1 MGIRETKVY
10 FDGSHYIAIPHIEGK
25 KRYRPKPK
33 EETITV
39 AEKEV
44 ESAETDTVSAAFS
57 RTVDNG
63 DIWTVKDSKEAENA
77 CMTTVTPSK
86 TARTTTKKALFDEL
100 YKTYIGLKRRESKRV
115 ILTEMRPYFDTDEQ
129 ARDYITAGFER
140 KQRNLICRRIRMI
153 RKANLAGFNFFVT
166 FTYNE
171 KLHTEDTF
179 KKQLQNCFR
188 NFCYRKGW
196 KYMGVWERS
205 PGKQRLHFHGLFAIP
220 ENTLPDE
227 LKEVRDYSVKTKR
240 VQISAQCA
248 YFTKRFGRNDFKE
261 LDPRLLSASIKYLL
275 KYIEKSGERIV
286 YSKGLYQYF
295 ISDIMDEDV
304 LCRTGQEDKKLLL
317 ADNFTCWDEGMYMGK
332 VSPEVIAQLRKSN

>member
-1 MGIRETKVY
+1 MDNAAEG
-10 FDGSHYIAIPHIEGK
+10 FLADGSGGTGRTEEITNTK
-25 KRYRPKPK
+25 KQAVQTTDTSVKTPR
-33 EETITV
+33 TIT
-39 AEKEV
+39 
-44 ESAETDTVSAAFS
+44 
-57 RTVDNG
+57 N
-63 DIWTVKDSKEAENA
+63 
-77 CMTTVTPSK
+77 
-86 TARTTTKKALFDEL
+86 KALFDEL
-100 YKTYIGLKRRESKRV
+100 YKKYIGLKKRARKAQ
-115 ILTEMRPYFDTDEQ
+115 ILSEMRPYFDTDEQ
-129 ARDYITAGFER
+129 AKIYIDEGFER
-140 KQRNLICRRIRMI
+140 KYRNLICRRIRMI
-153 RKANLAGFNFFVT
+153 RKANLAGFNYFCT

-171 KLHTEDTF
+171 KLHTEESF

-205 PGKQRLHFHGLFAIP
+205 PEKKRLHFHGLFAIP

-227 LKEVRDYSVKTKR
+227 LKEVRDYSVKTKH
-240 VQISAQCA
+240 VQKSVQCE

-261 LDPRLLSASIKYLL
+261 LDPRLLGASIKYLL

-317 ADNFTCWDEGMYMGK
+317 FDNFNCWDEGVYMGR
-332 VSPEVIAQLRKSN
+332 VSKEVIAQLRKSN